1 MPRGAGQKLKLLYL
15 KDYLLKYTDDSH
27 AVTVRQMIE
36 ELNRRGISAERKSLY
51 DDLDALDGD
60 SCGLDLVRDNGN
72 YSVASRDFE
81 LQEVKLL
88 VDMVQSS
95 NFITRTKTRE
105 LIGKLEGLVS
115 VYDARQ
121 LDRHVYVR
129 GRVKTMNESVYINVD
144 KISEAISGDCK
155 LRFQYFTY
163 DTRKQKQL
171 RHGGRARTVSPFA
184 LIWVDQNY
192 YLLAYD
198 SESAA
203 MRHFRVDRMTR
214 ITAQPGPREGK
225 ALFEKTDMSTY
236 TTKVFNM
243 FTGEEKRV
251 TLRFADSL
259 VDPVIDRFG
268 EDIALIPSGEDRF
281 TVTVDVV
288 VSPQFYA
295 WLAPFGAEAEILSPP
310 EVRRGMI
317 EQLQTILKVYEKE
330 ADIQT

>member
-15 KDYLLKYTDDSH
+15 KDYLLKYTDDNH

-36 ELNRRGISAERKSLY
+36 ELNRRGISAERKSVY

-60 SCGLDLVRDNGN
+60 SCGLDLVRDNGS
-72 YSVASRDFE
+72 YAVASRDFT

-95 NFITRTKTRE
+95 NFITRSKTRE
-105 LIGKLEGLVS
+105 LIAKLEGLVS
-115 VYDARQ
+115 VYDAKQ

-129 GRVKTMNESVYINVD
+129 NRVKTMNESVYINVD
-144 KISEAISGDCK
+144 KISEAISGDCQ
-155 LRFQYFTY
+155 LCFQYFTY
-163 DTRKQKQL
+163 NTRRQKEL
-171 RHGGRARTVSPFA
+171 RHGGKARTVSPFA

-198 SESAA
+198 AESAA

-214 ITAQPGPREGK
+214 ISAQPGPREGT

-251 TLRFADSL
+251 TLRFSDRLA
-259 VDPVIDRFG
+259 DPVIDRFG
-268 EDIALIPSGEDRF
+268 EETPLFPDGAGRF

-295 WLAPFGAEAEILSPP
+295 WLAPFGAEAEVLSPP
-310 EVRRGMI
+310 EVRQGMV
-317 EQLQTILKVYEKE
+317 EQLKTILTVYGE
-330 ADIQT
+330 AEP

>member
-1 MPRGAGQKLKLLYL
+1 
-15 KDYLLKYTDDSH
+15 
-27 AVTVRQMIE
+27 
-36 ELNRRGISAERKSLY
+36 
-51 DDLDALDGD
+51 
-60 SCGLDLVRDNGN
+60 
-72 YSVASRDFE
+72 
-81 LQEVKLL
+81 
-88 VDMVQSS
+88 
-95 NFITRTKTRE
+95 
-105 LIGKLEGLVS
+105 
-115 VYDARQ
+115 
-121 LDRHVYVR
+121 
-129 GRVKTMNESVYINVD
+129 
-144 KISEAISGDCK
+144 
-155 LRFQYFTY
+155 
-163 DTRKQKQL
+163 
-171 RHGGRARTVSPFA
+171 
-184 LIWVDQNY
+184 
-192 YLLAYD
+192 
-198 SESAA
+198 
-203 MRHFRVDRMTR
+203 
-214 ITAQPGPREGK
+214 
-225 ALFEKTDMSTY
+225 MSTY